1 MVDAQLNKNNI
12 ERGKSRMTQRD
23 GVEWIANLFEIS
35 PEQLTP
41 DTLRDAI
48 SAWDSL
54 GVLTLMAS
62 LDTDFGIVLTDDDV
76 LTIKKVGDILD
87 IMRRN
92 GVLTESF

>member
-1 MVDAQLNKNNI
+1 MVDAQLNKGNI

>member
-62 LDTDFGIVLTDDDV
+62 LDSDFGIVLTDDDV

-87 IMRRN
+87 IMRKN

>member
-41 DTLRDAI
+41 DTFRDAI

-54 GVLTLMAS
+54 GVLTLMAG
-62 LDTDFGIVLTDDDV
+62 LDSDFGIVLTDDDV

>member
-1 MVDAQLNKNNI
+1 
-12 ERGKSRMTQRD
+12 MTQRD

-62 LDTDFGIVLTDDDV
+62 LDSDFGIVLTDDEV
-76 LTIKKVGDILD
+76 QEIKKVGDILD

-92 GVLTESF
+92 GKFT

>member
-1 MVDAQLNKNNI
+1 
-12 ERGKSRMTQRD
+12 MTQRD

-87 IMRRN
+87 IMRKN

>member
-1 MVDAQLNKNNI
+1 MVDAQLNKSNI

-87 IMRRN
+87 IMRKN